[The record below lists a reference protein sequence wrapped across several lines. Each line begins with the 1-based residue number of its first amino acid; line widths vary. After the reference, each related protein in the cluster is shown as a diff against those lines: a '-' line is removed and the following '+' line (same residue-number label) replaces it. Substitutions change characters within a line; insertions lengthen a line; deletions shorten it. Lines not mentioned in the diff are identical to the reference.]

1 MAARSIGLFS
11 EQWARCKYI
20 RSCAI
25 VTDIASQLDMD
36 IMDMVD
42 IAKQN
47 EGDKYVLVVI
57 DIFSRFAHCLPV
69 KSKKKVEDVLQ
80 AYTLIL
86 SGTPKQNITRMD
98 QGHEFC
104 SKGGNAYLKSQNI
117 QHIYA
122 LNTETRTM

>member
-11 EQWARCKYI
+11 EQWVRCKYI

-36 IMDMVD
+36 IMDMVY

-47 EGDKYVLVVI
+47 DGDKYVLAVI

-69 KSKKKVEDVLQ
+69 KSKKKL
-80 AYTLIL
+80 
-86 SGTPKQNITRMD
+86 N
-98 QGHEFC
+98 
-104 SKGGNAYLKSQNI
+104 KSYRPTN
-117 QHIYA
+117 
-122 LNTETRTM
+122 